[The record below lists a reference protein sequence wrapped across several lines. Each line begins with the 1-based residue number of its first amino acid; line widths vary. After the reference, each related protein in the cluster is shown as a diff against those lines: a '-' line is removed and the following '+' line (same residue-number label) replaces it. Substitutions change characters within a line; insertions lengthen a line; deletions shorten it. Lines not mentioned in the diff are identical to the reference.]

1 MLKENYDDFSDKQK
15 EIIFIFRK
23 FVSSLDPKLI
33 SVGYNTNI
41 PSFVRND
48 NNERFYLRSIIN
60 HISFMNGLSSS
71 ASKEVELFAFNKS
84 YWVKAEADFNDDC

>member
-15 EIIFIFRK
+15 EIISIFRK
-23 FVSSLDPKLI
+23 FVSSLDPKSI
-33 SVGYNTNI
+33 SVAYNGKI